1 MIKALP
7 GHSAGSFWSIN
18 MAKGNSIAS
27 SSSDDWRIES
37 DLSTL
42 LEAEKIEK
50 DPKRMAKVRALAKQ
64 KMLDVATI
72 AAEDG
77 KDGS

>member
-1 MIKALP
+1 
-7 GHSAGSFWSIN
+7 
-18 MAKGNSIAS
+18 MAKGNSITS

-50 DPKRMAKVRALAKQ
+50 DPKRMAKVRKLAQ
-64 KMLDVATI
+64 SKMLAVAAI
-72 AAEDG
+72 ASEDG

>member
-1 MIKALP
+1 
-7 GHSAGSFWSIN
+7 
-18 MAKGNSIAS
+18 MAKNGSIAS

-50 DPKRMAKVRALAKQ
+50 DPKRMSKVRALAKQ

-72 AAEDG
+72 AAETSTG
-77 KDGS
+77 KEA

>member
-1 MIKALP
+1 
-7 GHSAGSFWSIN
+7 
-18 MAKGNSIAS
+18 MANAIES
-27 SSSDDWRIES
+27 SSSNDWRVEG

-64 KMLDVATI
+64 KMLDVAVI
-72 AAEDG
+72 AAEAATG
-77 KDGS
+77 KEA

>member
-1 MIKALP
+1 
-7 GHSAGSFWSIN
+7 
-18 MAKGNSIAS
+18 MAKKNAS
-27 SSSDDWRIES
+27 VSLDAPEDWQVES
-37 DLSTL
+37 DLRTL
-42 LEAEKIEK
+42 LDAEKIEK

-64 KMLDVATI
+64 KMLDVASI

>member
-1 MIKALP
+1 
-7 GHSAGSFWSIN
+7 